1 MEGAIQFLLSWKAVL
16 VGLWLAAFFL
26 AERLRP
32 AAHPPERPRN
42 GEADFGLKRLGRNA
56 TLWLGNAGLS
66 LVFVV
71 PVSLWAASVSLDWRP
86 DWWSGWQGLL
96 IDLIILDLAIYWWH
110 RANHEIPFLWRFHEV
125 HHLDRFL
132 DTTTAVRFHFGEVA
146 LSAGFRAVLIILLGL
161 PIVSVLV
168 FESLVLIAAI
178 FHHSNLRLPRG
189 LEGLL
194 GRVIITPEI
203 HWVHHRAVR
212 RDTDSNYGTILS
224 IWDPLFGS
232 RSPTPRRT
240 DMKIG
245 VERRVEQSLPRLL
258 VRPFL
263 SEAARNTPPLSGPSA
278 SPAESRSRL

>member
-1 MEGAIQFLLSWKAVL
+1 MEGAIQFLLSWKAIL
-16 VGLWLAAFFL
+16 VGLWLATFFL

-32 AAHPPERPRN
+32 AAQPPEQPRG
-42 GEADFGLKRLGRNA
+42 GEAGFGLKRLGRNA
-56 TLWLGNAGLS
+56 ALWLGNAGLS

-146 LSAGFRAVLIILLGL
+146 LSAGFRALLIILLGF

-168 FESLVLIAAI
+168 FEILVLIAAI
-178 FHHSNLRLPRG
+178 FHHSNLRLPQG
-189 LEGLL
+189 LE
-194 GRVIITPEI
+194 RVLSRLIITPEI

-232 RSPTPRRT
+232 RSPTRRRPE
-240 DMKIG
+240 MKIG
-245 VERRVEQSLPRLL
+245 VEQRVEQSLTQLL

-263 SEAARNTPPLSGPSA
+263 SEAARTTPPLSDPGG
-278 SPAESRSRL
+278 SPAESRSTS

>member
-16 VGLWLAAFFL
+16 VGVWLATFFL

-32 AAHPPERPRN
+32 AAQPPDRPRG
-42 GEADFGLKRLGRNA
+42 GEAAFGTRRLARNA
-56 TLWLGNAGLS
+56 ALWLGNAGLS

-110 RANHEIPFLWRFHEV
+110 RANHELPFLWRFHEV

-146 LSAGFRAVLIILLGL
+146 LSAGFRAGLIVLLGL

-168 FESLVLIAAI
+168 FEILVLVAAI
-178 FHHSNLRLPRG
+178 FHHSNLRLPQG
-189 LEGLL
+189 LERAL
-194 GRVIITPEI
+194 GRLVITPDL
-203 HWVHHRAVR
+203 HWVHHHAVR
-212 RDTDSNYGTILS
+212 RDTDSNYGTIFS
-224 IWDPLFGS
+224 FWDRLFGS
-232 RSPTPRRT
+232 RSPTPRRLGMT
-240 DMKIG
+240 IG
-245 VERRVEQSLPRLL
+245 VERRVEQSLPQLL
-258 VRPFL
+258 LRPFL
-263 SEAARNTPPLSGPSA
+263 SERARTTPPLPAPAKESA
-278 SPAESRSRL
+278 GG

>member
-1 MEGAIQFLLSWKAVL
+1 MVGAIQFLLSWKAVL

-168 FESLVLIAAI
+168 FEILVLIAAI

-232 RSPTPRRT
+232 RSPTPRRA

-263 SEAARNTPPLSGPSA
+263 SEAARNTPPLSGPAA

>member
-168 FESLVLIAAI
+168 FEILVLIAAI

>member
-1 MEGAIQFLLSWKAVL
+1 MEGAIQFLLSWKAIL
-16 VGLWLAAFFL
+16 VGLWLATFFL

-32 AAHPPERPRN
+32 AAQPPEQPRG
-42 GEADFGLKRLGRNA
+42 GEAGFGLKRLGRNA
-56 TLWLGNAGLS
+56 ALWLGNAGLS

-146 LSAGFRAVLIILLGL
+146 LSAGFRALLIVLLGF

-168 FESLVLIAAI
+168 FEILVLIAAI
-178 FHHSNLRLPRG
+178 FHHSNLRLPQG
-189 LEGLL
+189 LERVL
-194 GRVIITPEI
+194 GRLIITPEI

-232 RSPTPRRT
+232 RSPTPRRPE
-240 DMKIG
+240 MKIG
-245 VERRVEQSLPRLL
+245 VEQRVEQSLTQLL

-263 SEAARNTPPLSGPSA
+263 SEAARTTPPLSDPGG
-278 SPAESRSRL
+278 SPAESRSTS